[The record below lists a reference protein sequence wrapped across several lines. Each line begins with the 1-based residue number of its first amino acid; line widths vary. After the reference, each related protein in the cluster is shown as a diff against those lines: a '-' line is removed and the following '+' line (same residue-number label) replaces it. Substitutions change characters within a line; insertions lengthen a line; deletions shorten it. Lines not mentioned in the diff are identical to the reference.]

1 MCDCVSGLKTF
12 FSNLYFWIFFSCGK
26 SELLM
31 ELYKKEVAIFCT
43 TCLICK
49 SEGDC
54 RIFEK
59 YYHPKRF
66 KGSLTSSGPLQR
78 VDRLAGG
85 MEVLVAVNSG
95 YQRHRRL
102 VS

>member
-1 MCDCVSGLKTF
+1 
-12 FSNLYFWIFFSCGK
+12 
-26 SELLM
+26 M

-43 TCLICK
+43 TCLMLYK
-49 SEGDC
+49 SGGDC

-59 YYHPKRF
+59 YYHPKKF

-95 YQRHRRL
+95 YQRQRKL